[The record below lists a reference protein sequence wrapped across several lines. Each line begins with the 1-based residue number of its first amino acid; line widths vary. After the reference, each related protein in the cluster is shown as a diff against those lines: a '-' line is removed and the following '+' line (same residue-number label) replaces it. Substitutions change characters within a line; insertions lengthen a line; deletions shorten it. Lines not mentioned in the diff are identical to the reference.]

1 MHNVLLAFMNW
12 CPGVSAEMKTI
23 SMSGLFTILGPD
35 SLLGSVFF
43 GDANICKFV
52 HVWFASFNTHH
63 LHSTLSPIHVDMPD
77 FPDFIHQLVIRFLLF
92 NICCKCCMKTGEEII

>member
-12 CPGVSAEMKTI
+12 CPGVSAELKTI
-23 SMSGLFTILGPD
+23 FMSGLFTILGPD

-52 HVWFASFNTHH
+52 HVWFGLVS
-63 LHSTLSPIHVDMPD
+63 
-77 FPDFIHQLVIRFLLF
+77 DFIHQLVISFSLF
-92 NICCKCCMKTGEEII
+92 NTCCKCCMKTREEII